1 MILLQPYGHAE
12 QYPVWDYTLPLDGT
26 AYRLRLTYRQRQDRW
41 YLDLFDA
48 DDAALVRGVMLT
60 VDVPLLED
68 IRIPGLP
75 PGVMMCLD
83 TTGAGEP
90 CGYEDL
96 GRRCALVY
104 VLDAEYQA
112 TPADEY
118 DIKIT
123 VGP

>member
-1 MILLQPYGHAE
+1 MIALPPYRHAE
-12 QYPVWDYTLPLDGT
+12 QYPVWDYTLPLDGAT
-26 AYRLRLTYRQRQDRW
+26 YRLRLTYRQRQDRW
-41 YLDLFDA
+41 YVDLFDA
-48 DDAALVRGVMLT
+48 DDAALVRGAMLT
-60 VDVPLLED
+60 VDTPLLED

-75 PGVMMCLD
+75 PGALMCLD

-96 GRRCALVY
+96 GRRC
-104 VLDAEYQA
+104 VLLYLSADDLQPAA
-112 TPADEY
+112 ADEY

>member
-1 MILLQPYGHAE
+1 MIALPPYRHAE
-12 QYPVWDYTLPLDGT
+12 QYPVWDYTLTLGGIT
-26 AYRLRLTYRQRQDRW
+26 SRLRLTYRQRQDRW
-41 YLDLFDA
+41 FLDLFDA
-48 DDAALVRGVMLT
+48 DDEALVRGVMLT
-60 VDVPLLED
+60 VDIPLLED
-68 IRIPGLP
+68 VRIPGLP
-75 PGVMMCLD
+75 PGALLCLD

-96 GRRCALVY
+96 GRRCTLLY
-104 VLDAEYQA
+104 LDADELQS